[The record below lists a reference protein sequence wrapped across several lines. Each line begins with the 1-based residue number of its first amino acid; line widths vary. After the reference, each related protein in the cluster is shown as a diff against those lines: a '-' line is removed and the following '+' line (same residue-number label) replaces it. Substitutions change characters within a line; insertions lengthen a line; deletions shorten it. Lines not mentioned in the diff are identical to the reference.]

1 MAAGTGGAARSE
13 PLAGRVVVVG
23 ITGGIAAYKAV
34 EVVSRLRRLG
44 AEVHVVMTRA
54 ATRFVT
60 PLTLQTISGNQ
71 VVTGL
76 FSRVTRWNVEHVALA
91 ERADLLLVVPAT
103 ANVVGKVA
111 AGIADDFLTT
121 TIMAC
126 RAPVVF
132 CPSMNFRMYEN
143 PVFQAN
149 MARLTELGYHFIPPE
164 TGWLAEGTVG
174 VGRLPDPARIVAE
187 VVHLLQGDLSGRR
200 VLVTAGP
207 TREMIDPVRFIS
219 NPSSGKMGYALARA
233 ARARGA
239 EVILVSGPTALA
251 APGGVELVRV
261 ESAEEMYHA
270 VMERLPGVDLVLKAA
285 AVGDWRPR
293 RTHPTK
299 VKKEGRTAWVL
310 ELEPTPDIL
319 AEVGRRKG
327 RTVVVGFAAETEVSE
342 PEVRAKMARKNVDLL
357 VVNDVTRAEAGF
369 ASDRN
374 QVTLFWPDGTREDLP
389 LMTKEELA
397 HRILD
402 RVKPLLDRVKAPP
415 GARDAAPGPVQAPPE
430 IRRGE

>member
-1 MAAGTGGAARSE
+1 VAADRSAAGGSGAGT
-13 PLAGRVVVVG
+13 LAGKTVVVG

-44 AEVHVVMTRA
+44 ADVHVVMTRS

-60 PLTLQTISGNQ
+60 PLTLQTISGNA
-71 VVTGL
+71 VVTSM
-76 FSRVTRWNVEHVALA
+76 FSRTTRWNVEHVALA
-91 ERADLLLVVPAT
+91 DRADLLLVVPAT

-143 PVFQAN
+143 PIFQAN
-149 MARLTELGYHFIPPE
+149 MARLQSLGYHFIPPE
-164 TGWLAEGTVG
+164 TGWLAEGAVG
-174 VGRLPDPARIVAE
+174 VGRLPDPSLIVAR
-187 VVHLLQGDLSGRR
+187 VVELLKGRGGAEGGDLAGCR

-233 ARARGA
+233 ARERGA
-239 EVILVSGPTALA
+239 AVVLISGPVALA
-251 APGGVELVRV
+251 PPEGVEVV
-261 ESAEEMYHA
+261 PVTSAEEMFRA
-270 VMERLPGVDLVLKAA
+270 VMDRLPETDLLLKAA

-293 RTHPTK
+293 VVHPSK
-299 VKKEGRTAWVL
+299 VKKEQMGTWVL
-310 ELEPTPDIL
+310 ELEQTPDIL
-319 AEVGRRKG
+319 VEVGRRKG
-327 RTVVVGFAAETEVSE
+327 RTVVVGFAAETGVSE
-342 PEVRAKMARKNVDLL
+342 HHAREKMARKNLDLL
-357 VVNDVTRAEAGF
+357 VVNDVSRPGVGF
-369 ASDRN
+369 ASEDN
-374 QVTLFWPDGTREDLP
+374 EVTLYWPDGSSEHLP
-389 LMTKEELA
+389 VMKKTELA

-402 RVKPLLDRVKAPP
+402 RVVPLVR
-415 GARDAAPGPVQAPPE
+415 ARRSE
-430 IRRGE
+430 

>member
-1 MAAGTGGAARSE
+1 
-13 PLAGRVVVVG
+13 
-23 ITGGIAAYKAV
+23 
-34 EVVSRLRRLG
+34 
-44 AEVHVVMTRA
+44 VVMPRA

-60 PLTLQTISGNQ
+60 PLTLQTISGNP
-71 VVTGL
+71 VVTRL

-143 PVFQAN
+143 PVFQGN
-149 MARLTELGYHFIPPE
+149 MARLKELGYHFIPPE

-174 VGRLPDPARIVAE
+174 VGRLPQPARIVERVVAMLAAPACRLASAGAAIPRADEPARESGSVRAAE
-187 VVHLLQGDLSGRR
+187 PAGDVGALGVPAGDLAGRR

-239 EVILVSGPTALA
+239 GVVLVSGPVEL
-251 APGGVELVRV
+251 PPPEGVDLVRV
-261 ESAEEMYHA
+261 TSAEEMYHA
-270 VMERLPGVDLVLKAA
+270 VMERLPGVHLVLKAA

-293 RTHPTK
+293 RVYPCK
-299 VKKEGRTAWVL
+299 VKKEDKAGWLL

-327 RTVVVGFAAETEVSE
+327 NTVVVGFAAETDDIDRHARE
-342 PEVRAKMARKNVDLL
+342 KIARKNLDLL
-357 VVNDVTRAEAGF
+357 VVNDVSRPGMGF
-369 ASDRN
+369 ASDDN
-374 QVTLFWPDGTREDLP
+374 KVTLYWPDGTTEDLP
-389 LMTKEELA
+389 LMSKEELA

-402 RVKPLLDRVKAPP
+402 RVVPLL
-415 GARDAAPGPVQAPPE
+415 E
-430 IRRGE
+430 SRRGE